1 MEIEAIAS
9 QTVQDVS
16 AEPVKEVVHD
26 SVDKNRLEK

>member
-16 AEPVKEVVHD
+16 AEPVKEAVH
-26 SVDKNRLEK
+26 DKNRLEK